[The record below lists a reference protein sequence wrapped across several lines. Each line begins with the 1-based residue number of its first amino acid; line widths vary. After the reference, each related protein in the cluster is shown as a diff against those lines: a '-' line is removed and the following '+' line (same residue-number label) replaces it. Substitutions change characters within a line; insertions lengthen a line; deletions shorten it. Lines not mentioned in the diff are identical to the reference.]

1 MDGLLSSLG
10 RAAIAPV
17 RIVGGKVISDA
28 RWLAGVWDR
37 FWFTPSSPAALG
49 FLRIIGGLMLVYTHA
64 VWGLRLEEF
73 FGPSGWQDPELVS
86 AYLADSTAYTFW
98 LYVPNEWLWTVH
110 WSCLA
115 ILALFTLGLWT
126 RVTSI
131 LSVIIVI
138 SYVNRAPLA
147 NFGLDQI
154 NVLLTVYLALGPCGA
169 TLSLDR
175 LWARY
180 RAARKALV
188 AGSQPVY
195 PPIRPTVAANL
206 SLRMIEVHMAILYFW
221 AGLSKLKGYSWWD
234 GTALWMGAAN
244 YEYQAMSLTWMA
256 WYPWIYNFLTHA
268 TVLWEMTFFLTVC
281 HPRLRPYSLLAGA
294 SMHLGIG
301 AFMGMWTFGLV
312 MIFTYV
318 SYMPAAWAEAAQ
330 RSLAGWLTGRPRTVV
345 YRLHGW
351 LSRLWAGCLATLDGE
366 NRLRF
371 RAADDYDTNY
381 IEAMPIAAARNER
394 VSPDGTPLT
403 PNVALLSPGEWWRQL
418 REQEQPTWGALRAP
432 DGRPG
437 DGSVLVVGG
446 SVSWQASLQGMLR
459 RDGYTCR
466 VASDVPTACMMLS
479 ARKYDTVLLL
489 CVDPEELADAEFLRN
504 LCLSGAETAPATVL
518 LLAKPLVEWFE
529 GGACRDHRVVVSP
542 CSSSELRAELALA
555 REARGWPVPDRQP
568 ALAEQPA

>member
-1 MDGLLSSLG
+1 MDGFLSSLG

-17 RIVGGKVISDA
+17 RIVAGKLIDDT

-86 AYLADSTAYTFW
+86 AYLAGSTAYTFW
-98 LYVPNEWLWTVH
+98 LYVPTEWLWPVH
-110 WSCLA
+110 WTCLT
-115 ILALFTLGLWT
+115 ILTLFTLGLWT
-126 RVTSI
+126 RVMSI
-131 LSVIIVI
+131 LSAIIVI

-147 NFGLDQI
+147 NYGLDQI

-180 RAARKALV
+180 RAARKALRE
-188 AGSQPVY
+188 GRQPEY
-195 PPIRPTVAANL
+195 PTIRPTVAANL

-221 AGLSKLKGYSWWD
+221 AGLAKLKGYTWWD
-234 GTALWMGAAN
+234 GTALWLGAAN
-244 YEYQAMSLTWMA
+244 YEYQALSLTWMA
-256 WYPWIYNFLTHA
+256 WYPWFYNFLTHT

-318 SYMPAAWAEAAQ
+318 SYMPAAWAEAVQ
-330 RSLAGWLTGRPRTVV
+330 LSLAGWLTGRARTVV
-345 YRLHGW
+345 YRPRGW
-351 LSRLWAGCLATLDGE
+351 FSRLWASCLASFDGK
-366 NRLRF
+366 NRLKF
-371 RAADDYDTNY
+371 RAVEDYHTDY
-381 IEAMPIAAARNER
+381 IEATPVAAARSEGKGAA
-394 VSPDGTPLT
+394 D
-403 PNVALLSPGEWWRQL
+403 VAVLSPGDWWRQL
-418 REQEQPTWGALRAP
+418 RDREQPTWSDLRSPA
-432 DGRPG
+432 GRPG
-437 DGSVLVVGG
+437 DGSVLVIGG
-446 SVSWQASLQGMLR
+446 SVSWQTSLQELLR
-459 RDGYTCR
+459 RDGFTCR
-466 VASDVPTACMMLS
+466 VTSDVPSACVMLS
-479 ARKYDTVLLL
+479 IRRYDTVVLL
-489 CVDPEELADAEFLRN
+489 CVDREELDQAVFLRN
-504 LCLSGAETAPATVL
+504 LCISGAEAAPATL
-518 LLAKPLVEWFE
+518 MLLAKPLIEWFD
-529 GGACRDHRVVVSP
+529 GRALLDHRVVGSP

-555 REARGWPVPDRQP
+555 RATRGWPVPNRQP
-568 ALAEQPA
+568 ALTEQTA